1 MSKCA
6 STLKRL
12 PTAITSR
19 RTIWRPHSD
28 VFNVRNG
35 SPTSYLQKKPRISG
49 SCCRTAQVKTEPHS
63 FRADGADPAQ
73 DKVKT
78 LWCEKVNIFFDGLP
92 KSGVAIGTPVDPRM
106 KTGADLRKNKAL
118 PTPRDKGA
126 ASAAWQKQFTSQGSR
141 NLKWKRKADKALE
154 RRKKYETAK
163 ISKLEARIEALK
175 GKVAQR
181 N

>member
-1 MSKCA
+1 M
-6 STLKRL
+6 
-12 PTAITSR
+12 
-19 RTIWRPHSD
+19 
-28 VFNVRNG
+28 
-35 SPTSYLQKKPRISG
+35 
-49 SCCRTAQVKTEPHS
+49 
-63 FRADGADPAQ
+63 
-73 DKVKT
+73 
-78 LWCEKVNIFFDGLP
+78 FFDGLR

-106 KTGADLRKNKAL
+106 KTAADLRKNKAL

-126 ASAAWQKQFTSQGSR
+126 ASAGWQKQFTSQGSR

-181 N
+181 KLKLQKEKAAEKATEKAEPIVTKRTCFRCGDPGHYVANCPKASGD